1 MGILQGGCPEAFCA
15 YTLHVL
21 TFTRQRLC
29 ALPVIYARRIT
40 MKRQMDLLSSLSLI
54 TTWYHCRLLISLKAQ
69 TWRAFHMDGECR
81 MSCRCRGCHELQVPL
96 ASQECHRCHGSLW
109 CRGLQVH
116 VGAEDSQDA
125 GLLQIVGVRG
135 PRNVDFLIAAWSGA
149 YCNWPVQKKQ
159 VKKLAALADEGLEL
173 TAQLGATRA
182 RRGRC

>member
-1 MGILQGGCPEAFCA
+1 MCFASYLRTTHHHEETDGPSQF
-15 YTLHVL
+15 
-21 TFTRQRLC
+21 
-29 ALPVIYARRIT
+29 ALAHHHLVP
-40 MKRQMDLLSSLSLI
+40 LSIANSSERSDMACVSHG
-54 TTWYHCRLLISLKAQ
+54 W
-69 TWRAFHMDGECR
+69 R
-81 MSCRCRGCHELQVPL
+81 MSCRCRGCHELHVPL